1 MPGPPA
7 RYQCRAIGTGCLLVV
22 TAEEVGPSLASVLDG
37 ELARVDRLASRFR
50 PDSEVSLLNADPRA
64 TVPVSEDLHEL
75 LAAALWAAEATQGAT
90 DPTVAAALVA
100 AGYDRDFDA
109 LPPDRALR
117 AAPAPVAGWQVVT
130 LERDP
135 WRVTRRP
142 GAGIDLGATA
152 KAVTADRAAAAVAAA
167 SGLGALVSLGG
178 DIAVAGPVPEGGWN
192 VGVADQWWAEP
203 AATVALMGG
212 GMATSS
218 TTARHWKVGGLP
230 AHHLIDPRTGRPAT
244 GPWRTVTVI
253 AADCLQ
259 ANAASTAAIVKGR
272 GALAWLEAM
281 DLPARLVARDGK
293 VTTTSAWPA
302 LEGAAPC

>member
-1 MPGPPA
+1 MAAPPA
-7 RYQCRAIGTGCLLVV
+7 RYQCRAIGTGCLLAV
-22 TAEEVGPSLASVLDG
+22 TADEVRPSLASVLDG

-50 PDSEVSLLNADPRA
+50 PDSEVSLLNADSRA
-64 TVPVSEDLHEL
+64 TVPVSEDLHDL
-75 LAAALWAAEATQGAT
+75 VAAALWAAEATQGAT
-90 DPTVAAALVA
+90 DPTVAGALVA

-109 LPPDRALR
+109 LPDDRAGR
-117 AAPAPVAGWQVVT
+117 PCPVTVAGWRAVT

-135 WRVTRRP
+135 WRVTRPP
-142 GAGIDLGATA
+142 GVGVDLGATA
-152 KAVTADRAAAAVAAA
+152 KAVTADRAATAVAAA

-178 DIAVAGPVPEGGWN
+178 DIAVAGPVPGAGWS

-244 GPWRTVTVI
+244 GPWRTVSVI

-259 ANAASTAAIVKGR
+259 ANAASTAAIVKGS
-272 GALAWLEAM
+272 GALAWLDAM
-281 DLPARLVARDGK
+281 DLPARLVDHDGK
-293 VTTTSAWPA
+293 VTTTSAWPTLA
-302 LEGAAPC
+302 GAAPC